1 MRTNILYVG
10 NKEAVQT
17 KFAAANNINF
27 LVPPYLWS
35 GQLYARTRF
44 REKQSACKVYLQN
57 IKEKLEISIQN
68 PENTRA
74 IIDNI
79 HILQDEKTRLFI
91 EFTEEKQIYASGQVL
106 AVYDESG
113 FLLAGGILI

>member
-1 MRTNILYVG
+1 M
-10 NKEAVQT
+10 KEQ
-17 KFAAANNINF
+17 
-27 LVPPYLWS
+27 
-35 GQLYARTRF
+35 
-44 REKQSACKVYLQN
+44 EN